1 MHVIAHMFTC
11 GLCRFSLIHCFML
24 LLLHLLC
31 FAQIFTHAPR
41 DVRGLERGECFGH
54 NTDATHWHEVDLQA
68 TWEQPRQWKGAAK
81 AREMEI
87 ISIFFH

>member
-11 GLCRFSLIHCFML
+11 GLGRFLLIHCFML

-41 DVRGLERGECFGH
+41 DVRGLGRGDCFGH
-54 NTDATHWHEVDLQA
+54 NTNATHWHEVDLQA
-68 TWEQPRQWKGAAK
+68 MYSCYASLYIVF
-81 AREMEI
+81 MLCYV
-87 ISIFFH
+87 